1 MQTQKVQN
9 AEFGPRE
16 LCREAVWS
24 TTIPLGVR
32 NDKSYKEDTKEHK
45 EAATKETTKIFANLV
60 AGRVAN
66 PKTQQEYI
74 DKFLHQWHIKDEV

>member
-16 LCREAVWS
+16 PCRDALRS
-24 TTIPLGVR
+24 TTIPRRVC
-32 NDKSYKEDTKEHK
+32 NDKSYEEDTKEYK

-60 AGRVAN
+60 AGRGAN

-74 DKFLHQWHIKDEV
+74 DKFLHQ